1 MDGGDRDV
9 DAVIR
14 ELLSVVEVARM
25 IEGEE
30 EGK

>member
-14 ELLSVVEVARM
+14 ELLVVEAARM

>member
-1 MDGGDRDV
+1 VDGGDRDV

-14 ELLSVVEVARM
+14 ELLSVVEAGMV
-25 IEGEE
+25 EGEE

>member
-9 DAVIR
+9 DVVIQ
-14 ELLSVVEVARM
+14 ELLSVVEAAGMV
-25 IEGEE
+25 EGEE